1 MFIILILI
9 IILFGLP
16 TRIAS
21 ESSPSNLTARKL
33 MPTLFFSD
41 RDTLRLALTN
51 GGVPQAITHAPAVA
65 AYDEQGRLWLTTQA
79 WLPKDALITLS
90 HFGVQL
96 VGFNRIGT
104 EKNVCCWQEL
114 LPLEPEPIL
123 EKAIAGSVLFD
134 LPGSRFAGF
143 AAQIDRLTRQSWSYC
158 WVDTVEFEKD

>member
-65 AYDEQGRLWLTTQA
+65 GYDEQGRLWLTTQA
-79 WLPKDALITLS
+79 WLPKEALITLS
-90 HFGVQL
+90 RFGVQI
-96 VGFNRIGT
+96 VGSSRPGT
-104 EKNVCCWQEL
+104 EKAVCCWQEL
-114 LPLEPEPIL
+114 LPLESEPIL
-123 EKAIAGSVLFD
+123 GETVGGEVLFD
-134 LPGSRFAGF
+134 LPGNRFASF
-143 AAQIDRLTRQSWSYC
+143 AAQVDRLARHPWFYC
-158 WVDTVEFEKD
+158 WA